1 MATRVQIVVTPGSGS
16 GGAMRAA
23 NRIRQGLAA
32 QGYAPSLR
40 AFRTLGELERWTTV
54 CDASFSHLVAI
65 GGDATVSAAAAAA
78 VRLAVPF
85 VPVPSGFGN
94 LFTSAFEHPSEP
106 QEVVDLLGQGD
117 LVWADVGFVG
127 DEMFLS
133 HQSYGLV
140 ARIQQE
146 TEQSRR
152 PRQRLLRLFSYY
164 QMAARHLSEAS
175 LDSLQVEIDGH
186 PIPGRAALVTIANV
200 ETYRGFLSL
209 TPAASPVDGMFDV
222 CVIPSTSLASV
233 LTQLVKLM
241 LDAPGCRDEVN
252 VYRGR
257 NVRVIRR
264 LPPQNVRIR
273 AGALPLLVP
282 VGSLE
287 RLRARQVAAEAGA
300 PVVTLAPR
308 ERAASVRAPGGAPG
322 RPARSR
328 RLVAAGAGG

>member
-1 MATRVQIVVTPGSGS
+1 
-16 GGAMRAA
+16 MRAA

-264 LPPQNVRIR
+264 VPQSVRIR

-287 RLRARQVAAEAGA
+287 RLRARQIAAEAA
-300 PVVTLAPR
+300 DPVVTLAPR
-308 ERAASVRAPGGAPG
+308 ERPASVHAPGEAPG

-328 RLVAAGAGG
+328 RPVAVGAGG

>member
-16 GGAMRAA
+16 GGAMRVA
-23 NRIRQGLAA
+23 NRVRQGLAA
-32 QGYAPSLR
+32 QGYAPSVR
-40 AFRTLGELERWTTV
+40 AFRTLGELERWTTA

-65 GGDATVSAAAAAA
+65 GGDATISAAAVAA

-106 QEVVDLLGQGD
+106 QQVVDLLGQGD
-117 LVWADVGFVG
+117 LVWADVGYVG

-133 HQSYGLV
+133 HQSYGVV

-146 TEQSRR
+146 TEQARR
-152 PRQRLLRLFSYY
+152 PRQRLMRLFSYY

-186 PIPGRAALVTIANV
+186 PIPGTAALVTIANV

-209 TPAASPVDGMFDV
+209 TPAASPVDGLFDV
-222 CVIPSTSLASV
+222 CVIPRTGRAGVLA
-233 LTQLVKLM
+233 QLVKLM

-264 LPPQNVRIR
+264 QPQSVRMR

-287 RLRARQVAAEAGA
+287 RLRARQVAAEAVA
-300 PVVTLAPR
+300 PVITLVPR
-308 ERAASVRAPGGAPG
+308 ERAASVREPGGAPG

-328 RLVAAGAGG
+328 RLVVVGAGG